1 MQAIVEPGRIQGTIQ
16 VPASKSM
23 MQRVCAAA
31 LLHIGK
37 TIINNPGHSNDDIT
51 ALNIL
56 KQCGA
61 SVSRIDSNSI
71 EIISNGV
78 NPLTD
83 EVSVGESGLSA
94 RLFTPILAL
103 SGKKLTINGK
113 GSLLKRPM
121 NELLHILPELGVDA
135 KPVQQSGYLPF
146 TIQGP
151 LLPADIIISGSVSS
165 QYLTGLLFAMANAAK
180 APLTVEV
187 ENLKSKPYVDM
198 TLEVLGKFGYPIHN
212 HSYSKFEILPV
223 KQNDKDIHV
232 TVERDWSSAAY
243 WLVAG
248 AIAGNIT
255 VPGMNL
261 KSTQADR
268 AIVQVLQNAGARI
281 EVLPGEIR
289 VKKSRLYAFQFDA
302 TNCPDLFP
310 VLAILAASSR
320 GESSIKGVHRLVHKE
335 SNRAES
341 IAEMLE
347 NFGVFHSIHDDCL
360 VVEGRKNFEDASV
373 DSFNDHRI
381 AMAAAIGSLR
391 ASDSVIINGSEA
403 VNKSYPDFFSHLQMA
418 GIDCTITD

>member
-1 MQAIVEPGRIQGTIQ
+1 MQAIVEPGRIQGIIQ

-23 MQRVCAAA
+23 MQRICAAA
-31 LLHIGK
+31 LLHRGK
-37 TIINNPGHSNDDIT
+37 TIINNPGHSDDDLT

-61 SVSRIDSNSI
+61 SVNSIGSNSI
-71 EIISNGV
+71 EVISNGV
-78 NPLTD
+78 TPLTD
-83 EVSVGESGLSA
+83 EISVGESGLSA

-103 SGKKLTINGK
+103 SDRKITINGK

-151 LLPADIIISGSVSS
+151 LQPADIIISGSVSS
-165 QYLTGLLFAMANAAK
+165 QYLTGLLFALANAAK
-180 APLTVEV
+180 ATLTVEV

-198 TLEVLGKFGYPIHN
+198 TLAVLEKFGYAIHN
-212 HSYSKFEILPV
+212 HNYSKFEILSV
-223 KQNDKDIHV
+223 TQNDNDIHV
-232 TVERDWSSAAY
+232 TVERDWSSVAY

-248 AIAGNIT
+248 AIAGSIT
-255 VPGMNL
+255 IPGMNL
-261 KSTQADR
+261 KSTQADK
-268 AIVQVLQNAGARI
+268 AIVEVLQNAGARI
-281 EVLPGEIR
+281 EVLPHQIR
-289 VKKSRLYAFQFDA
+289 IKKSRLYAFDFDA
-302 TNCPDLFP
+302 TDCPDLFP
-310 VLAILAASSR
+310 ILAILAASSR

-360 VVEGRKNFEDASV
+360 VIEGRKNFEDASV
-373 DSFNDHRI
+373 DSFSDHRI
-381 AMAAAIGSLR
+381 AMATAIGSLR

-418 GIDCTITD
+418 GIECTITD

>member
-1 MQAIVEPGRIQGTIQ
+1 MQAIVEPGRIQGIIQ

-23 MQRVCAAA
+23 MQRICAAA
-31 LLHIGK
+31 LLQQGK
-37 TIINNPGHSNDDIT
+37 TIIHNPGHSNDDIT

-61 SVSRIDSNSI
+61 SVKNISLNSI
-71 EIISNGV
+71 EVISNGI

-83 EVSVGESGLSA
+83 EISVGESGLSA

-103 SGKKLTINGK
+103 SDREITINGK

-121 NELLHILPELGVDA
+121 NELLHILPELGVEA
-135 KPVQQSGYLPF
+135 RPVQQSGYLPF

-151 LLPADIIISGSVSS
+151 LQPADIIISGSVSS
-165 QYLTGLLFAMANAAK
+165 QYLTGLLFALANAARTD
-180 APLTVEV
+180 LTVEV
-187 ENLKSKPYVDM
+187 ENLKSRPYIDM
-198 TLEVLGKFGYPIHN
+198 TLEVLGAFVYSVHN
-212 HSYSKFEILPV
+212 HNYSRFTIHPV
-223 KQNDKDIHV
+223 AQTGKDIEV

-248 AIAGNIT
+248 VIAGSIT
-255 VPGMNL
+255 IPGMNL
-261 KSTQADR
+261 QSTQADK
-268 AIVQVLQNAGARI
+268 AIVEVLRSAGARI
-281 EVLPGEIR
+281 EVLPHQIR
-289 VKKSRLYAFQFDA
+289 VKKSRLYAFDFDA
-302 TNCPDLFP
+302 TDCPDLFP
-310 VLAILAASSR
+310 ILAILAASSR

-360 VVEGRKNFEDASV
+360 VIEGRKNFEDASV

-381 AMAAAIGSLR
+381 AMAAAIGALK
-391 ASDSVIINGSEA
+391 ANDSVIINGSEA